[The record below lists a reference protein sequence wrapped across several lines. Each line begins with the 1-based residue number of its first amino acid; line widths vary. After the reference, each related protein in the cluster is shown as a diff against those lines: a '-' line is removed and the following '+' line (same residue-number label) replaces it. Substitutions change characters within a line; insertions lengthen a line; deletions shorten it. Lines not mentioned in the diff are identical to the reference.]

1 LLDSLLQEILQSI
14 MATQSQGIQ
23 QLLAAERR
31 AAEKTSEARKRKN
44 RRMKQAKEEAMVEIE
59 RYKAERESAFKEK
72 EAKQVGSK
80 EGIQAKIEEDSSVK
94 IAAMGR
100 SVEENKAEVL
110 KSLIDLVCDIQPKV
124 HENYRPH
131 LTRD

>member
-1 LLDSLLQEILQSI
+1 

-59 RYKAERESAFKEK
+59 RYKAEREAAFKEK

-110 KSLIDLVCDIQPKV
+110 KSLIDMVCDIQPKV